1 MDTRTELLTEMW
13 QDEEGASAIEYGL
26 LAALISVA
34 IIVGAGILGVSL
46 NETFCDVA
54 GDLPAATTAC

>member
-1 MDTRTELLTEMW
+1 MDTHSELLTEMW

-34 IIVGAGILGVSL
+34 IIVGAGVLGVSL
-46 NETFCDVA
+46 NDQFCGVA
-54 GDLPAATTAC
+54 AELPAASAAC